1 MQTAFNGFLGE
12 RVQKSAIFEAI
23 SLQEPHVN
31 PFGMTLFAL

>member
-12 RVQKSAIFEAI
+12 RVQSVIFEAI